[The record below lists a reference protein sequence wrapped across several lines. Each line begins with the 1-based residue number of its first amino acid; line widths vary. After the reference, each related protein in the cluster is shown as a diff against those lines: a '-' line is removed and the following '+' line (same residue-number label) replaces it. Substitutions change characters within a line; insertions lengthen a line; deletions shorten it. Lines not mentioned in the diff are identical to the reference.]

1 MGNVQ
6 SINDITRLVQDVQ
19 YTAALKGMS
28 PTERENYFSSQREEL
43 MNNLLT
49 DRASTFQKV
58 ATDARRNNAIQTSL
72 FFYLQRN
79 RDLEGVGKQLTSQNT
94 SAEST
99 ARYNNQLALR
109 QNEINE
115 WSFNNKLDTL
125 FVFQL
130 IFISL
135 LAVSVLVYFQK
146 AGFFNQALLGVF
158 SGIFLFV
165 MILVIA
171 NRSMY
176 TNNTRDKR
184 YWNRRIF
191 PKASSKIPGGTAC
204 PSTETTSAAATAA
217 PA

>member
-28 PTERENYFSSQREEL
+28 PTERENYFASQREQL

-49 DRASTFQKV
+49 DRESTFQKV

-79 RDLEGVGKQLTSQNT
+79 KDLEGVGKQLQSQNK

-99 ARYNNQLALR
+99 AQYNNQLALR

-115 WSFNNKLDTL
+115 WSFHNKLDTL

-135 LAVSVLVYFQK
+135 LAICVLVYFQK
-146 AGFFNQALLGVF
+146 AGFFNQALLGVL
-158 SGIFLFV
+158 SGIFLFG

-171 NRSMY
+171 NRAMY

-184 YWNRRIF
+184 YWNKRIF
-191 PKASSKIPGGTAC
+191 PKKLGVPGGVAC
-204 PSTETTSAAATAA
+204 PTTETASAAATAA
-217 PA
+217 SV

>member
-28 PTERENYFSSQREEL
+28 PTERENYFASQRNEL
-43 MNNLLT
+43 MNNLLS
-49 DRASTFQKV
+49 DRESTFQKV

-79 RDLEGVGKQLTSQNT
+79 RDLEDVGKQVESQNS
-94 SAEST
+94 SAKST
-99 ARYNNQLALR
+99 AEYNSQLALR

-171 NRSMY
+171 NRAMY

-184 YWNRRIF
+184 YWNRRVF
-191 PKASSKIPGGTAC
+191 PGKGSNIPGGTAC
-204 PSTETTSAAATAA
+204 PTTESTSVAATAA
-217 PA
+217 TV

>member
-28 PTERENYFSSQREEL
+28 PTERENYFASQRNEL
-43 MNNLLT
+43 MTNLLS
-49 DRASTFQKV
+49 DRESTFQKV

-79 RDLEGVGKQLTSQNT
+79 RDLNGVGEQLTAQNN
-94 SAEST
+94 SARST
-99 ARYNNQLALR
+99 AEYNSQLALR

-135 LAVSVLVYFQK
+135 LAISVLVYFQK
-146 AGFFNQALLGVF
+146 SGFFNQALLGVF

-171 NRSMY
+171 NRATY

-184 YWNRRIF
+184 YWNKRTF
-191 PKASSKIPGGTAC
+191 PKKASTIPGGTAC
-204 PSTETTSAAATAA
+204 PTTDSTSAAATAA
-217 PA
+217 SV

>member
-28 PTERENYFSSQREEL
+28 PTERENYFASQRQEL
-43 MNNLLT
+43 MNNLLS
-49 DRASTFQKV
+49 DRESTFQKV

-79 RDLEGVGKQLTSQNT
+79 RDLQGVGDQLDNQNK
-94 SAEST
+94 SAFTT
-99 ARYNNQLALR
+99 AQYNNQLALR
-109 QNEINE
+109 QKEINE

-135 LAVSVLVYFQK
+135 LAISVLVYFQK
-146 AGFFNQALLGVF
+146 AGFFNQAFLGVL

-184 YWNRRIF
+184 YWNRRTF
-191 PKASSKIPGGTAC
+191 GKKDTAVPGGTVC
-204 PSTETTSAAATAA
+204 PPSETASAASTAA
-217 PA
+217 SV